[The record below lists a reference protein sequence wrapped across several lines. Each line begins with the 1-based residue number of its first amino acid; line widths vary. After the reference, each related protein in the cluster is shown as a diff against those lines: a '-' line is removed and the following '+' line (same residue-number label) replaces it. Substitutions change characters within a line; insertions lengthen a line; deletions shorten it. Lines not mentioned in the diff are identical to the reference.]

1 MRDSGIEV
9 VRTGKNYVSVKL
21 PGSKNQNVLKEKF
34 SMKNLEVLKS
44 WENSQSKLEKEQ
56 VVHKKDARDN
66 VPANQILQKV
76 GYLERLVDK
85 M

>member
-1 MRDSGIEV
+1 
-9 VRTGKNYVSVKL
+9 VSVKL

-66 VPANQILQKV
+66 VSANQILQKV
-76 GYLERLVDK
+76 AYLERLVDK

>member
-1 MRDSGIEV
+1 
-9 VRTGKNYVSVKL
+9 
-21 PGSKNQNVLKEKF
+21 
-34 SMKNLEVLKS
+34 MKNLEVLKS

-66 VPANQILQKV
+66 VSANQILQKV
-76 GYLERLVDK
+76 AYLERLVDK